1 MTRQSYRL
9 QSGGRIDRS
18 KPLSFTFDGK
28 SYQGYAGDTLASAL
42 VANGVRLVGRSFK
55 YHRPRGIYTAG
66 IEEPN
71 ALVTLRSGA
80 RHEPNVAATK
90 AELYD
95 GLEAVSQNR
104 WPSLKHD
111 MLSVVGLFSKIFAAG
126 FYYKT
131 FMGPTRGAWMVYE
144 HFIRKAAGM
153 GDPTTVPDA
162 DTYEKAHD
170 FCDLL
175 VVGAGPAG
183 LAAAITAGRRGMRVI
198 LVEDDAQLGGSLLEA
213 GGDAQSGEWLQ
224 SALTELDALP
234 NVRVMTRT
242 CVFGAYDGMTF
253 ALIERVSDHL
263 KEPAPFQPR
272 QRYWRIRAER
282 AILASGRIERPL
294 VFGNNDL
301 PGVMLAGAV
310 RTYVNR
316 HAALP
321 GRKAVVFTNND
332 SAYTAAADL
341 RAAGA
346 DVSLVDVRATISAGL
361 RERMNR
367 AGVELHLGCAVG
379 RANGGRQVS
388 SVDIVPFDPARPVRA
403 AIRTRLNCDLL
414 AVSGGWTPTLH
425 LMGQRGAKPVY
436 DEASAALIANTI
448 PDGFDIA
455 GGAAGEDGLKACVAG
470 GVRAGEAA
478 AKACGQDGQGAQG
491 RPLGDGLADAPE
503 VTPIA
508 PVWQIPH
515 PLNTRARK
523 KFVDLQHDVG
533 AEDLELAQREGYV
546 SVEHTKRYTTLGMA
560 NDQGKTS
567 NLNALGIMAGL
578 RGQRIAEV
586 GTTTFRPPFRPV
598 SIGAIAGPE
607 TGLHF
612 KPSRRSPMH
621 DWHASNG
628 AAFTTT
634 GLWLRPWYFPKPG
647 ESKTEAYIREA
658 AHVRRSVGMVD
669 VSSLGKI
676 DVQGPDAAEFL
687 NRVYVNGFKMLPV
700 GKARYGV
707 MLRPDG
713 IVMDDGTTSRIS
725 EHHYFMTTTT
735 AGAGKVMS
743 HLEFLLQTAWQDL
756 RVHVTSV
763 TSQWAG
769 VAIAG
774 PRSREVLEG
783 VISDIDLSD
792 EGTPFMGVRHGHI
805 GDLPVRVLRISF
817 SGERAYEVYTPA
829 GYGMALWQRLL
840 DQGKS
845 CDMCVYGVE
854 ALGALRIEKGHV
866 AGGELEGRTT
876 LADMGLGKMASTK
889 KPFIGGALAQ
899 REGMIDPDRPQ
910 LVGLELA
917 TGTGTLRA
925 GAILCDPAA
934 RYTRAI
940 AKGGS
945 IPETVAPNPSDKG
958 FTAANGSGH
967 MGHGIGF
974 VSSVTWSPE
983 LNRNIALA
991 YVSGGMARKG
1001 EQIDAVF
1008 PMYDELTP
1016 VRVTSPHF
1024 VDPEGERLHG

>member
-1 MTRQSYRL
+1 MTKQSHRL
-9 QSGGRIDRS
+9 NTGGRIDRS
-18 KPLSFTFDGK
+18 KPISFRFDGK
-28 SYQGYAGDTLASAL
+28 SYAGFAGDTLASAL
-42 VANGVRLVGRSFK
+42 VANGVKLIGRSFK
-55 YHRPRGIYTAG
+55 YHRPRGIYSAG

-71 ALVTLRSGA
+71 ALVTLRTGA
-80 RHEPNVAATK
+80 RHEPNVPATK

-95 GLEAVSQNR
+95 GMEAFSQNR
-104 WPSLKHD
+104 WPSLKYD
-111 MLSVVGLFSKIFAAG
+111 MLSFVDLFSKGFAAG

-131 FMGPTRGAWMVYE
+131 FMGPTRGSWMFYE
-144 HFIRKAAGM
+144 KFIRKAAGM
-153 GDPTTVPDA
+153 GDPTTEPDV
-162 DTYEKAHD
+162 DKYEKAHA

-183 LAAAITAGRRGMRVI
+183 LAAAISAGRSGMNVI
-198 LVEDDAQLGGSLLEA
+198 LVEDDAQLGGSLLDA
-213 GGDAQSGEWLQ
+213 GADAKLVSWLQ
-224 SALTELDALP
+224 SALAELASLP
-234 NVRVMTRT
+234 NVRVMKRT
-242 CVFGAYDGMTF
+242 CAFGAYDQMSF
-253 ALIERVSDHL
+253 ALLERVSDHMV
-263 KEPAPFQPR
+263 EPAPFQPR
-272 QRYWRIRAER
+272 QRYWRVRAER
-282 AILASGRIERPL
+282 AILATGMIERPI

-321 GRKAVVFTNND
+321 GRRAVVFTNND
-332 SAYTAAADL
+332 TAYATAADL

-346 DVSLVDVRATISAGL
+346 EVSVVDVRQRISTEL

-367 AGVELHLGCAVG
+367 AGIDLYPGCAVG
-379 RANGGRQVS
+379 RANGGRHVS
-388 SVDIVPFDPARPVRA
+388 SVDIVPFDPAKPARA
-403 AIRTRLNCDLL
+403 RIQKSLNCDLL

-436 DEASAALIANTI
+436 DEARAMLAADTI
-448 PDGFDIA
+448 PEGFDIA
-455 GGAAGEDGLKACVAG
+455 GGAAGEFDLKASVTG
-470 GVRAGEAA
+470 GIRAGEAA
-478 AKACGQDGQGAQG
+478 AEFCGHTPAAQVKS
-491 RPLGDGLADAPE
+491 LAAGLADAPE
-503 VTPIA
+503 STAIV

-515 PLNTRARK
+515 PLSTRAKK

-533 AEDLELAQREGYV
+533 ADDIALAHREGYV

-560 NDQGKTS
+560 TDQGKTS

-578 RGQRIAEV
+578 RGQPIAEV

-598 SIGAIAGPE
+598 SVGALTGPE

-621 DWHASNG
+621 DWHVEHG
-628 AAFTTT
+628 AELTTT
-634 GLWLRPWYFPKPG
+634 GLWLRPWYFPKAG
-647 ESKTEAYIREA
+647 ETKTEAYIRETG
-658 AHVRRSVGMVD
+658 HVRRSVGMVD

-676 DVQGPDAAEFL
+676 DIQGPDAAELL
-687 NRVYVNGFKMLPV
+687 NRVYVNGFKALPV

-713 IVMDDGTTSRIS
+713 YVMDDGTTSRIS
-725 EHHYFMTTTT
+725 DDHYFMTTTT

-743 HLEFLLQTAWQDL
+743 HLEFLLQTAWSDL

-774 PRSREVLEG
+774 PRCREVLERAVSG
-783 VISDIDLSD
+783 IDLSD
-792 EGTPFMGVRHGHI
+792 YGTPFMGVRHGHV
-805 GDLPVRVLRISF
+805 GDLPVRLLRISF

-829 GYGMALWQRLL
+829 GYGMELWQRLCEH
-840 DQGKS
+840 GKAS
-845 CDMCVYGVE
+845 DMVIYGVE
-854 ALGALRIEKGHV
+854 SLGALRIEKGHV
-866 AGGELEGRTT
+866 AGPELEGRTT
-876 LADMGLGKMASTK
+876 LADLGLGGMASTK
-889 KPFIGGALAQ
+889 KPFIGSVLAQ
-899 REGMIDPDRPQ
+899 REGVADPARPQ

-917 TGTGTLRA
+917 EGHGTLRA

-940 AKGGS
+940 APGSS
-945 IPETVAPNPSDKG
+945 IPTPVAANPSDKG
-958 FTAANGSGH
+958 FDANNGSGH

-974 VSSVTWSPE
+974 VSSVTYSPE
-983 LNRNIALA
+983 LKRNIALGF
-991 YVSGGMARKG
+991 VSGGLARQG
-1001 EQIDAVF
+1001 EQIDAVY
-1008 PMYDELTP
+1008 PLKGELTP
-1016 VRVTSPHF
+1016 VRITSPHF